1 MQDREDGYR
10 PPPRRRRG
18 GGKWSGRGGRRLR
31 NEGWRDSR
39 EQHRGRQEETR
50 LSYRELE
57 ELLDDPAD
65 DSTTIAGGEAE
76 A

>member
-1 MQDREDGYR
+1 
-10 PPPRRRRG
+10 
-18 GGKWSGRGGRRLR
+18 LR